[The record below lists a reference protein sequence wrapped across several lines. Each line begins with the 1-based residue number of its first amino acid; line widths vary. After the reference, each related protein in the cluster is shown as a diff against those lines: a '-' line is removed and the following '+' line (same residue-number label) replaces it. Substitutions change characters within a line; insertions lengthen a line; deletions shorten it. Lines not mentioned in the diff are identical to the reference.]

1 MKLSEEQLNKVYE
14 RKDRLGDFLYDC
26 AADILS
32 HSWESIPYYVDALPD
47 QDIIDLVDWWNKKQ
61 NEQKYTI
68 KVFPNSFGYLTIDDS
83 CSEVTI
89 SDLTESDDWQVK
101 FTKPEIEQFKQRDDL
116 AIDWDKA
123 VIEPVKED

>member
-1 MKLSEEQLNKVYE
+1 MRLSEKQLNESY
-14 RKDRLGDFLYDC
+14 RNNNCLGCFLDDC
-26 AADILS
+26 ATYLLDGFYDEI
-32 HSWESIPYYVDALPD
+32 INLPD

-89 SDLTESDDWQVK
+89 SDLTESYDCQVK

-116 AIDWDKA
+116 AIDWNKA
-123 VIEPVKED
+123 KIEPVEE